1 MVQIELNQGGGV
13 RVPEVWGSLS
23 LPISASASSASL
35 WSSEKLSLG
44 MEEFP
49 SVKNRN
55 NTLEPLQGNVIL
67 QLPGLG
73 EGREV
78 MTP

>member
-1 MVQIELNQGGGV
+1 MVQIELNQGGGI
-13 RVPEVWGSLS
+13 RVPEVWGFLS
-23 LPISASASSASL
+23 PLISASASSASL
-35 WSSEKLSLG
+35 LSSEKLSLG

-49 SVKNRN
+49 LVKNRN
-55 NTLEPLQGNVIL
+55 NTLEYLRGNVIL

>member
-1 MVQIELNQGGGV
+1 MVQIELNQAGGV
-13 RVPEVWGSLS
+13 RVPEFCRSLS
-23 LPISASASSASL
+23 LLISASASSASL
-35 WSSEKLSLG
+35 WFLEKVSLG

-49 SVKNRN
+49 LVKNRN
-55 NTLEPLQGNVIL
+55 DSLEPLQGNVIL